1 MNIAEWF
8 KTPNEWNLNQLNSSL
23 MANSDAQVKMFE
35 NGQNVFSLKS
45 DNP

>member
-8 KTPNEWNLNQLNSSL
+8 KNPNTWDLNVLNNML
-23 MANSDAQVKMFE
+23 MPNFDAQVSIFE

-45 DNP
+45 VKQ